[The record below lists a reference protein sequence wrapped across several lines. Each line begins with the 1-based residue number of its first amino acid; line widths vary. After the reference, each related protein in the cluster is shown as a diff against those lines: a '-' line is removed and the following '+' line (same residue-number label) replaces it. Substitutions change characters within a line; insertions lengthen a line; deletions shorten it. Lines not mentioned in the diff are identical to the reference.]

1 MPRYQLLIAALLS
14 TTVACAPG
22 GVNTSNNDD
31 GTGFGPDGGLPVDGR
46 IVDGLA
52 ALYRFDEGIGN
63 TVYDLSDKTPA
74 LDLTIETP
82 GSVSWIEGGL
92 SVNAPALIKTA
103 GSATRLNSACQ
114 SANAITVEAWVRAGN
129 LDQTGPARILDLSNG
144 PASANLVLGQ
154 SAALAEA
161 RLRTSDTPLDGDP
174 TDSQA
179 AAFTTLPIHLVYSRS
194 GLTDEAKLY
203 VNGSTVNGGTLAGS
217 FANWDLTYP
226 LTVANEPGG
235 NRPWRGEL
243 FLVAVYCRALS
254 AAEVERNYVT
264 GY

>member
-1 MPRYQLLIAALLS
+1 M
-14 TTVACAPG
+14 TVAVAACAPG
-22 GVNTSNNDD
+22 GVSNNNDD
-31 GTGFGPDGGLPVDGR
+31 DTGFGPDAGLPIDGR

-52 ALYRFDEGIGN
+52 ALYRFDEGTGS
-63 TVYDLSDKTPA
+63 TVYDLSEKTPA

-129 LDQTGPARILDLSNG
+129 LDQTGPARIIDLSNG

-154 SAALAEA
+154 SAGLAEA
-161 RLRTSDTPLDGDP
+161 RLRTSDTPLDGAP

-179 AAFTTLPIHLVYSRS
+179 AAFTTLPIHVVYSRS
-194 GLTDEAKLY
+194 GLTDEAKLF

-254 AAEVERNYVT
+254 AVEVERNYIT